1 MDELGLRFMDHS
13 DGWSIMDSQ
22 PRSGGARPAL
32 GTKPHRKDTE
42 REERE
47 RERECVCVAG
57 NLTAGKRQWSGD
69 GVRPVTSSKGGSGS
83 VLVSEAFAAFYRA
96 TEGGEQLGGEGE

>member
-13 DGWSIMDSQ
+13 DGWSTMDLQ

-47 RERECVCVAG
+47 RGSVCVLQGTSPQARDNG
-57 NLTAGKRQWSGD
+57 A
-69 GVRPVTSSKGGSGS
+69 VT
-83 VLVSEAFAAFYRA
+83 E
-96 TEGGEQLGGEGE
+96 

>member
-1 MDELGLRFMDHS
+1 
-13 DGWSIMDSQ
+13 
-22 PRSGGARPAL
+22 
-32 GTKPHRKDTE
+32 
-42 REERE
+42 
-47 RERECVCVAG
+47 VCVAG

-83 VLVSEAFAAFYRA
+83 VLVSEAFAAFYRV